1 MDTIMHAICIPFG
14 YMMKAAF
21 AITGNYGLA
30 IILFTLFT
38 KILLMPLSVW
48 VHINSIK
55 MVKIQPAINY
65 IKAKYFGD
73 NEKIAEEQTKIYKQ
87 SKYNPFL
94 SIIPMILQILL
105 LMCVVYI
112 IKQPLTYIMGLSDGV
127 IGEFANLAGVTDI
140 REDQFAIINALSSG
154 GLDFSSLSAE
164 GASVLASISSFGITF
179 LGFGLNIVP
188 GQVWGIYILVPVFAG
203 ISSLIMCLAQ
213 NALNVLLKDE
223 TPFGKYG
230 VMVISIGISLVLG
243 FFVYSGVALYW
254 IASNLLAILVQVFLN
269 LIINPWKRVDRVE
282 LEKSRQKLNEIKSLG
297 KTKDKSLA
305 KALAKREKADYKRF
319 FSIVNKH
326 IVIYSE
332 KSGFYKYFSSIIE
345 KLLSKSNVTIHY
357 ITNDP
362 NDRIFEISEKEPR
375 IKPYYIG
382 IKKMIP
388 MMMKLECDM
397 VIMTT
402 PDLDNLYLKR
412 SLYKKDIE
420 YIYVPHD
427 MMSAHLGFRE
437 NAFDNFDTFFAAG
450 PHLKEEIRAQENLYK
465 TKEKTIVEF
474 GYPYLEKLIDKYEK
488 SEKQEHDRMQILIA
502 PSWNEDNL
510 LDSCIDNLI
519 SGLTGGEYKVI
530 VRPHPEY
537 VKRFGEK
544 MNALVEKYKD
554 LPSENLEF
562 ELDFSSDTSIY
573 TSDLLITDWSGIAYE
588 YAFSTKKPVLFVN
601 TKLKMQNVNW
611 EKIGITPIEIRLRD
625 EVGISLEKSETA
637 SVKEKADY
645 MFEHKDEYKEKITK
659 ILEESVYHLNTDGE
673 YGVKYILS
681 RLVEIS
687 KKKKEET

>member
-1 MDTIMHAICIPFG
+1 MHAICIPFG